1 MNWQSIRAIVR
12 KDIRD
17 AIVSFRIVAIL
28 VMPLAMTGLY
38 GFVFR
43 DAVPTLRLVVY
54 DPSGSLTSR
63 ALGAVPGLEMVVA
76 PDAASV
82 ETLTDER
89 AAQIGLI
96 LSPGFDRALREGR
109 DPPMTIVVNRAQL
122 GSETVAQTVLM
133 AIQMQTPRSLGVDLT
148 RRDIN
153 EPAQSAALLTSGSV
167 GFKGAFAI
175 MSMVLLLATLG
186 MFMVPVSIVEEKET
200 RTLDAIMVAPVSYAD
215 LTAAKAITG
224 LLYALLMSAVVLL
237 VNQAFVG
244 ANVAVMAAVLG
255 VGSLA
260 VVMLG
265 LFLGSLFNSTQS
277 LSVWSS
283 FAMIPFLGPIVLGF
297 LPNAPLQNIMP
308 LLPSYHLVQGLRLAI
323 EPGTDLSPL
332 GGHLLVLAITALVL
346 MLGVLW
352 LLRRREA

>member
-28 VMPLAMTGLY
+28 VMPLVMTGLY
-38 GFVFR
+38 GVVFH
-43 DAVPTLRLVVY
+43 DAIPALRLVVY
-54 DPSGSLTSR
+54 DPSGSLTAR
-63 ALGAVPGLEMVVA
+63 ALAAIPDLEIVAA

-82 ETLTDER
+82 EALTDEQT
-89 AAQIGLI
+89 AQIGLI
-96 LSPGFDRALREGR
+96 FSPDFDSALRAGE
-109 DPPMTIVVNRAQL
+109 DPPLTLVVNRAQL

-153 EPAQSAALLTSGSV
+153 EPAQSAVLLASGRA

-186 MFMVPVSIVEEKET
+186 MFMVPASIVEEKET
-200 RTLDAIMVAPVSYAD
+200 RTLDAMMVAPVSYAD

-224 LLYALLMSAVVLL
+224 LVYALLMSAVVLL

-244 ANVAVMAAVLG
+244 ANVAIMAAVLCI
-255 VGSLA
+255 GSLA

-265 LFLGSLFNSTQS
+265 LFL
-277 LSVWSS
+277 
-283 FAMIPFLGPIVLGF
+283 
-297 LPNAPLQNIMP
+297 
-308 LLPSYHLVQGLRLAI
+308 
-323 EPGTDLSPL
+323 
-332 GGHLLVLAITALVL
+332 
-346 MLGVLW
+346 
-352 LLRRREA
+352 